1 MPQVDDADDARVSLA
16 RRRPPKCQPASRP
29 MARLAS
35 RPAVSHE
42 SVHRCFAR
50 SPRGRSARPRA
61 RSMLA
66 KDMRDAPSW
75 RGGRGRQ
82 PTARPGRPLELELGG
97 YPRRGEFAGGPRP
110 PTRGTETAPRPRRRC
125 APSSTRAT
133 HQLVPHTA
141 PLTLAAP
148 RRAVEN
154 PSDGPG
160 PGRPGRRPAAGARP
174 REGKGGEGAPEEG
187 LRGAGPRPIPVF
199 ERARANYPPA
209 KELPRARA
217 RLRDRRRARPS

>member
-1 MPQVDDADDARVSLA
+1 MPMTQEFHLRGAG
-16 RRRPPKCQPASRP
+16 PPRQPASRP

-35 RPAVSHE
+35 RPAASHG

-97 YPRRGEFAGGPRP
+97 FPDAPRRVR
-110 PTRGTETAPRPRRRC
+110 RGFGSSLADRGPRRRRRRRGVRLL
-125 APSSTRAT
+125 STRAT
-133 HQLVPHTA
+133 HQLVPHFA

-199 ERARANYPPA
+199 ERARANTPPR
-209 KELPRARA
+209 EHVPRARA
-217 RLRDRRRARPS
+217 APDRRRARPS

>member
-1 MPQVDDADDARVSLA
+1 MLMTQEFHLRGAG
-16 RRRPPKCQPASRP
+16 PPCQPASRP

-66 KDMRDAPSW
+66 KDMRDAPSR
-75 RGGRGRQ
+75 RGGRGRR

-97 YPRRGEFAGGPRP
+97 CPLAAHPGQIALALAGPRRAAAVGVEGR
-110 PTRGTETAPRPRRRC
+110 

-133 HQLVPHTA
+133 HQLVPHAA

-187 LRGAGPRPIPVF
+187 LRGEGPRPIPFF

-217 RLRDRRRARPS
+217 RLRDRRRPS

>member
-1 MPQVDDADDARVSLA
+1 
-16 RRRPPKCQPASRP
+16 
-29 MARLAS
+29 MARLSS

-66 KDMRDAPSW
+66 NHMHHAPSW
-75 RGGRGRQ
+75 RGGRQRQ
-82 PTARPGRPLELELGG
+82 PTARPGRPRELEIQGRPSARARLRRAPRLLAG
-97 YPRRGEFAGGPRP
+97 PRTAPPPSRRGVRLL
-110 PTRGTETAPRPRRRC
+110 
-125 APSSTRAT
+125 STRAT
-133 HQLVPHTA
+133 HQLVPHAA

-187 LRGAGPRPIPVF
+187 LRGARPRPIPVF

-209 KELPRARA
+209 KELSRARARA
-217 RLRDRRRARPS
+217 RLRERRRARPS

>member
-1 MPQVDDADDARVSLA
+1 MMPMTQEFHLRGAG
-16 RRRPPKCQPASRP
+16 PPCQPASRP
-29 MARLAS
+29 MARLPP

-66 KDMRDAPSW
+66 KDTRDAPSW

-97 YPRRGEFAGGPRP
+97 YPRRGEFAGAPRLLAGPRTAP
-110 PTRGTETAPRPRRRC
+110 PPSASKVRAFIDARNSPARPTR
-125 APSSTRAT
+125 RAT
-133 HQLVPHTA
+133 HPRR
-141 PLTLAAP
+141 AAP
-148 RRAVEN
+148 RRREPQRWAR
-154 PSDGPG
+154 PRAARAAAS
-160 PGRPGRRPAAGARP
+160 GRSATPRRKRRRRSAGRRPTRRGPASDPCFRTRARQLPP
-174 REGKGGEGAPEEG
+174 RE
-187 LRGAGPRPIPVF
+187 RT
-199 ERARANYPPA
+199 PA
-209 KELPRARA
+209 RARA

>member
-16 RRRPPKCQPASRP
+16 RRRPPLSAGIASDGSPGFPASRQP
-29 MARLAS
+29 RVGTPLLREIAARPFRAAARAIHARERHARRAEPAWRTRTPADGAS
-35 RPAVSHE
+35 RTTSRVGA
-42 SVHRCFAR
+42 
-50 SPRGRSARPRA
+50 GRLSA
-61 RSMLA
+61 
-66 KDMRDAPSW
+66 
-75 RGGRGRQ
+75 
-82 PTARPGRPLELELGG
+82 
-97 YPRRGEFAGGPRP
+97 PRRLRRGSEAA
-110 PTRGTETAPRPRRRC
+110 RGTEDRAAAVGVEGR

-133 HQLVPHTA
+133 HQLVPHAA

-187 LRGAGPRPIPVF
+187 LRGVGPRPIPFF

-217 RLRDRRRARPS
+217 RLRDRRRPS